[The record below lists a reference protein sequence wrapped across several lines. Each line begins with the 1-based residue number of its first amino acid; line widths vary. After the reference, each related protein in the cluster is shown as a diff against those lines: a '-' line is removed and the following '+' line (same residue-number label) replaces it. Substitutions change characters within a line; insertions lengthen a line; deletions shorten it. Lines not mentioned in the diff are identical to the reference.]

1 MPHGVQDCT
10 ALYFHALFF
19 EAVFSP
25 TVGRTV
31 RPRGAPMAFYAAA
44 NRYLDAVAHIRCRA
58 AQVAPMPVPPML
70 LYFSSTKILQV
81 LSRYL
86 EVSDNL
92 LERYK
97 GSVE

>member
-58 AQVAPMPVPPML
+58 AQVAPMPVPPIAAL
-70 LYFSSTKILQV
+70 LFIDKKFFKYCQGILRYQTISSRDTKGL
-81 LSRYL
+81 
-86 EVSDNL
+86 
-92 LERYK
+92 
-97 GSVE
+97 